1 MVITKRLDGV
11 NGMVPLAKYSAIRA
25 NAQRLEGQGI
35 SFETLLR
42 GSRSLGK
49 YLADNGVKSIP
60 SPEYPSPNGKYVQ
73 VKLTKS
79 KEHV

>member
-11 NGMVPLAKYSAIRA
+11 NGMVPLAKYSAMKA

-60 SPEYPSPNGKYVQ
+60 SPEYPSPNGK
-73 VKLTKS
+73 
-79 KEHV
+79 